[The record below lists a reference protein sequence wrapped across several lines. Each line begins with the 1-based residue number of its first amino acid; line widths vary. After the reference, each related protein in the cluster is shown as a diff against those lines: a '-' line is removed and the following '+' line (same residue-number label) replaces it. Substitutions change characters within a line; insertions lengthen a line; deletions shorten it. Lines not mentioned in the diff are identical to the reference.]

1 MPPSPYVQA
10 VRDKIGNDLLMLQSV
25 TVMLFDDRGRLL
37 LAQDA
42 SSELW
47 MTVGG
52 AIDPD
57 ERPADAAVRECW
69 EETGLLVEPTRVLGV
84 FGGPEFRI
92 NYPNGD
98 AVSYVVTVFE
108 ARWIDGDASPDGL
121 EASALRFVARE
132 EAARLPM
139 APWTKEMVTRAFEH
153 NGMPYFAR
161 PTWQPP
167 GA

>member
-1 MPPSPYVQA
+1 MPPSPYVRA
-10 VRDKIGNDLLMLQSV
+10 VRAKIGNHLLMLQSV
-25 TVMLFDDRGRLL
+25 TVMLFDNQGRLL
-37 LAQDA
+37 LARDA
-42 SSELW
+42 GSELW
-47 MTVGG
+47 MTVRG

-69 EETGLLVEPTRVLGV
+69 EETSLLVELTRVLGV

-121 EASALRFVARE
+121 EASALRFLSRE
-132 EAARLPM
+132 EAASLPM
-139 APWTKEMVTRAFEH
+139 APWTKEMVTRVFEH
-153 NGMPYFAR
+153 KGMPYFAR